1 MGKCRRQS
9 RLGLRGGTSNPESV
23 IFENM
28 KKCYVGQQQNIT
40 VASFESSSVKLD
52 LKSQTWAN
60 PEIIHFNW
68 RQRPLKI
75 KFELYAF
82 YLLVKHCKWTLR
94 VFSSNRYKASWKSW
108 MVEVKIF
115 FVSRLNLRLDAMII
129 NFHFDCLR
137 VHCYESTLSAG
148 IDVQLK
154 LFLNWALLMS
164 GRCFKRVWKVALF
177 LGKYSRWLCWGQ
189 NWHATKMV
197 QPQRQEFDSSSCFRC
212 FKTRTI

>member
-1 MGKCRRQS
+1 MLIAQVLESFLFKFVLKWLER
-9 RLGLRGGTSNPESV
+9 NPESV

-68 RQRPLKI
+68 RQWPLKI

-82 YLLVKHCKWTLR
+82 DLLVKHCKWTLW

-108 MVEVKIF
+108 MVQIKML
-115 FVSRLNLRLDAMII
+115 FVSRLNLRLDTVTNFTLIALQCIAM
-129 NFHFDCLR
+129 
-137 VHCYESTLSAG
+137 
-148 IDVQLK
+148 
-154 LFLNWALLMS
+154 M
-164 GRCFKRVWKVALF
+164 
-177 LGKYSRWLCWGQ
+177 
-189 NWHATKMV
+189 
-197 QPQRQEFDSSSCFRC
+197 
-212 FKTRTI
+212 